1 MLVTFLVI
9 LVSLLLLFGIY
20 LILQQNK
27 LKREIEKQQEEHL
40 ASMNAISGYTQSALL
55 VVDRTE
61 TIRFFNQ
68 KFIELFEMTDAEL
81 IGKKLSET
89 DLPSDLIEAFHSK
102 SEFCTFTDIRDRSRE
117 RQLYLQPVRTKMGVH
132 VGALLQINLEVHE
145 RNTQPFDPI
154 AIKLEKVSH
163 KLKTPL
169 NSIMG
174 YCEVLLTDSE
184 LNEKQLDYL
193 QTIAD
198 NGGRLLDQIESILN
212 DREESQRP
220 GLRLVNNREN
230 IRKILIVDDVTTNRT
245 LLRIMLER
253 HGFELIEA
261 QNGKEAVEKVL
272 SESPDLILMDIMM
285 PVMDGIEAIEMIRK
299 PENNLTE
306 LPIIAVTA
314 INRRGNRERI
324 LNAGFNGYLQKPFK
338 EQDLMALI
346 GS

>member
-1 MLVTFLVI
+1 MLVTLLVI
-9 LVSLLLLFGIY
+9 LVILLILSGSYLLFQY
-20 LILQQNK
+20 RK
-27 LKREIEKQQEEHL
+27 LKLEVISQQEEYL
-40 ASMNAISGYTQSALL
+40 ASLNAISGYTQSALL
-55 VVDRTE
+55 VVDRRE

-81 IGKKLSET
+81 KGKKLSET
-89 DLPSDLIEAFHSK
+89 DLPSDLVEAYRSK
-102 SEFCTFTDIRDRSRE
+102 SEYCTFTDIRDRSRE
-117 RQLYLQPVRTKMGVH
+117 RQLYLQPIRSNQGKHIGS
-132 VGALLQINLEVHE
+132 LLQINLEVHE
-145 RNTQPFDPI
+145 RSTQPFDPI

-174 YCEVLLTDSE
+174 YCEVLLKDPD

-193 QTIAD
+193 ETIAD
-198 NGGRLLDQIESILN
+198 NGGRILDQIENILN
-212 DREESQRP
+212 DREETKRP
-220 GLRLVNNREN
+220 GLRLVNSREN

-272 SESPDLILMDIMM
+272 TESPDLILMDIMM
-285 PVMDGIEAIEMIRK
+285 PVMDGIEAIEAIRK